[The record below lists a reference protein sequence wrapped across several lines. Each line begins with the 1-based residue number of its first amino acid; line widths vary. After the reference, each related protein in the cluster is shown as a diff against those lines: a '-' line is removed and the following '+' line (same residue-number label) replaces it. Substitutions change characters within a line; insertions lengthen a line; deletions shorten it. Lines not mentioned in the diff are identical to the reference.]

1 MDLQLR
7 DQYQS
12 LERGDVKL
20 YVFPSTGRERMY
32 KIVIG
37 VEEAELVSF
46 INALSKGMA
55 EDLNSVVRPYYDY
68 LTTTRLGEEYHI
80 DCSEPN
86 QLWVNLESIILRLYE
101 ARGRVLYQ
109 KTVTIRVAKV
119 AFAHLL
125 VIAKLTPSFRKG
137 ASLKFYDVLA
147 KVYSTLQEEQL

>member
-32 KIVIG
+32 KIVID

-46 INALSKGMA
+46 ISALSKDIV
-55 EDLNSVVRPYYDY
+55 EDLNSIVRPYYDC
-68 LTTTRLGEEYHI
+68 LTMTQLGEEYYI

-86 QLWVNLESIILRLYE
+86 RLWVNLESIILRLYE
-101 ARGRVLYQ
+101 ARSRLHQ

-119 AFAHLL
+119 AFAYLL
-125 VIAKLTPSFRKG
+125 VIAKLTPSFRKEV
-137 ASLKFYDVLA
+137 SLKFYDVLA

>member
-32 KIVIG
+32 KIVID

-46 INALSKGMA
+46 INALSKDIV

-80 DCSEPN
+80 DCSESN
-86 QLWVNLESIILRLYE
+86 RLWANLETVLLRLYD
-101 ARGRVLYQ
+101 ARSRVLHQ
-109 KTVTIRVAKV
+109 KMVTIRVAKA

-125 VIAKLTPSFRKG
+125 VIAKLTPSFRKEV
-137 ASLKFYDVLA
+137 SLKFYDVLA

>member
-32 KIVIG
+32 KIVIDVG
-37 VEEAELVSF
+37 EVELVSF
-46 INALSKGMA
+46 INALSKDIA
-55 EDLNSVVRPYYDY
+55 VDLSSVVRSYYDC
-68 LTTTRLGEEYHI
+68 LTMTRLGEEYHI
-80 DCSEPN
+80 DCSESN
-86 QLWVNLESIILRLYE
+86 RIWANLETVLLRLYE
-101 ARGRVLYQ
+101 ARNRVISQ

-119 AFAHLL
+119 AFTYVL
-125 VIAKLTPSFRKG
+125 VIAKLTPSFRKE

>member
-32 KIVIG
+32 KIVID
-37 VEEAELVSF
+37 VEEVELVSF
-46 INALSKGMA
+46 INALSKGIA
-55 EDLNSVVRPYYDY
+55 EDLNSVVRSYHDY

-80 DCSEPN
+80 DCSESN
-86 QLWVNLESIILRLYE
+86 RLWANLETVLLRLYE
-101 ARGRVLYQ
+101 ARNRVISQ

-119 AFAHLL
+119 AFTYVL

-137 ASLKFYDVLA
+137 TSLKFYDVLA